1 MAGLRRDEH
10 APAWCPRHGRRVV
23 QAGHERVGLE
33 PVSQDHG
40 CPSRASQE
48 RQRDEGRQCHYGR
61 HAHASSLVHAPVAV
75 KWELAA
81 GCNGSDVD
89 LSLDHW
95 LPDPQVRTRHERTAN
110 ATPDGL
116 WRAAETDL
124 FRCYPFT
131 VLAEGERWVASG
143 LCGRIWTLQRDYP
156 RIDSPEDFLGW
167 DRPGTVRVLFA
178 HWIEPASDG
187 HAAIVSESRVQAV
200 DRRAGLRLRALWT
213 LIGRFERLIGAEAL
227 RVAANRAEAGG

>member
-1 MAGLRRDEH
+1 
-10 APAWCPRHGRRVV
+10 
-23 QAGHERVGLE
+23 
-33 PVSQDHG
+33 
-40 CPSRASQE
+40 
-48 RQRDEGRQCHYGR
+48 
-61 HAHASSLVHAPVAV
+61 VAV

-116 WRAAETDL
+116 WHAAETVQVCDAPMLGRIVRWRIPDTPRDMPFRDL